1 MSNKKVTGIPLHEVV
16 LKIMYLE
23 NVHKA
28 AEMAPK
34 DVLWRINNPEIS
46 ERQIR
51 EVLDWLVLHKKVN
64 LYLGK
69 YSLDRVTF
77 LEQMELYEE
86 AKMKNGNRGNNPK
99 MYYVTPIKPR
109 NESPLITVSKALL
122 LIFGLLTIAYSTYSY
137 WQIQHPVEMSP
148 EENIK
153 TAWKAKT
160 LGDHKNL
167 YVSDSEEYDEKA
179 RNAISYS
186 FFRQNAINDTMTEEV
201 NTLNKAL
208 DSITQNHHA
217 QMADLRLELQR
228 TNNDANTLIKNLALC
243 NLVIIILF
251 GFLYLERFFF

>member
-1 MSNKKVTGIPLHEVV
+1 MGSKKVTGLPLHEVV

-69 YSLDRVTF
+69 YSLDRITF
-77 LEQMELYEE
+77 LEQNELYEASIKYDD
-86 AKMKNGNRGNNPK
+86 AKMKTTNRGNSPK
-99 MYYVTPIKPR
+99 MYYVTPIKPT
-109 NESPLITVSKALL
+109 NESPLIKVSKALL
-122 LIFGLLTIAYSTYSY
+122 LIFGLLAIAYSTYSY

-148 EENIK
+148 EENIEP
-153 TAWKAKT
+153 AWTAKT
-160 LGDHKNL
+160 LGGHKNL

-186 FFRQNAINDTMTEEV
+186 FFRQNAINDAMTEDV
-201 NTLNKAL
+201 NTLNKAQYHKKP
-208 DSITQNHHA
+208 SC
-217 QMADLRLELQR
+217 
-228 TNNDANTLIKNLALC
+228 ANGRPTA
-243 NLVIIILF
+243 
-251 GFLYLERFFF
+251 